1 MIALK
6 SPITIERPNINGK
19 KRSPITFN
27 SIDYSV
33 GYDNSKKVAYI
44 KIDGF
49 PLPVVIWSGADYDK
63 AGQFTDADVD
73 ARVAKLVGKDPEK
86 FLSSLVK

>member
-6 SPITIERPNINGK
+6 SPITIQRQNINGK
-19 KRSPITFN
+19 KRTPLTFN

-44 KIDGF
+44 KIDG
-49 PLPVVIWSGADYDK
+49 LPIPIVIWSGSDYDK
-63 AGQFTDADVD
+63 VGQFTDADVD
-73 ARVAKLVGKDPEK
+73 ARVNNLVGSDPQK
-86 FLSSLVK
+86 FLESLVK

>member
-1 MIALK
+1 MIALN
-6 SPITIERPNINGK
+6 SPITINFPNINGK
-19 KRSPITFN
+19 KRRPLVFN
-27 SIDYSV
+27 SIDYGV

-49 PLPVVIWSGADYDK
+49 PLPITLWNGKDYDK

-73 ARVAKLVGKDPEK
+73 ARVKELVGKDPEA
-86 FLSSLVK
+86 FLKSLV